1 MKQFSVWAAVAAIM
15 FIGSCTAE
23 PQPQQQ
29 ETKPEVPQESQVPQ
43 VETRELVITAYSSD
57 GASTKSSR
65 GEDGTF
71 YWSKGDEISVFYGS
85 GAQGGARFQSTIT
98 ANRAEISDFSGTIT
112 TSGDATHEYWGIYP
126 YNILNGWD
134 ESAQTLTTEIPSHQT
149 AAEGTFADGQFISI
163 GHSDELSM
171 GFYHLCGGI
180 KIKVSTQNVTRI
192 TLRGNNNEVLAGVVE
207 VTIDQQNHPV
217 VSRVVKPEYEI
228 ALTPPANTQ
237 YFVPGAEYYF
247 VTKPVEFQ
255 NGFSFIFETDSSVG
269 TRFVNSSMTVNRA
282 KFQWS
287 NSTIDTGVSFVQFD
301 TPDPNI
307 VPSAVRNYIQKANQ
321 TYPSDNSYTQSF
333 VRDYSGSDKPEP
345 VSITWNGSGA
355 TLVQVSASPSFDQ
368 TLGQNNIQLSATSAK
383 IYNLIPNVVYYYR
396 VYAENTLLKEGCLR
410 PVGPL
415 RMVYGVTDNVR
426 DLGGWQGENG
436 KTIRYGKLYRGAN
449 IDNITDGGHETN
461 KDIFLNTLNI
471 GLLMDLRGYVGSSTE
486 GPSNPFE
493 GSGTQ
498 MDYSIYRV
506 WKYLGFGTKD
516 GRDAELP
523 YEYLYRDA
531 IKRII
536 SYLSENG
543 EGIYFHCSAGS
554 DRTGTLAFLIEALL
568 GVSECDMSIDYELT
582 SYSYYDGSLQTR
594 KRTYAT
600 PGSSYPYKTFVKHL
614 KDTYNKGTMQKNVE
628 AWAKDGDS
636 PLTDADIAQLKAL
649 LLE

>member
-1 MKQFSVWAAVAAIM
+1 MKQFSIWAAVAAIM

-29 ETKPEVPQESQVPQ
+29 ETKPEVSQEPQVPQ

-57 GASTKSSR
+57 GSSTKSSR

-85 GAQGGARFQSTIT
+85 GTQGGARFQSTIT
-98 ANRAEISDFSGTIT
+98 TDREEISDFSGTIE

-126 YNILNGWD
+126 YNVLNEWN
-134 ESAQTLTTEIPSHQT
+134 ETTQTLSTEIPSHQT

-163 GHSDELSM
+163 GHSNELSM

-180 KIKVSTQNVTRI
+180 KFKLGAENANVTQI

-207 VTIDQQNHPV
+207 VTVDEQNHPV
-217 VSRVVKPEYEI
+217 VSRVVKPQYEI
-228 ALTPPANTQ
+228 ILTPPANTQ

-255 NGFSFIFETDSSVG
+255 QGFTVTFETANTVG
-269 TRFVNSSMTVNRA
+269 KRIVNSSMTVNRA

-287 NSTIDTGVSFVQFD
+287 NSTIDTGASFIQLD
-301 TPDPNI
+301 KPDPNI
-307 VPSAVRNYIQKANQ
+307 VPSAVQSFIQDANEL
-321 TYPSDNSYTQSF
+321 YPSDNSYTKSA

-355 TLVQVSASPSFDQ
+355 TLVQVSTSPSFDEV
-368 TLGQNNIQLSATSAK
+368 LGQNNIQLSTSSAK

-396 VYAENTLLKEGCLR
+396 VYAESTLLKEGCLR

-426 DLGGWQGENG
+426 DLGGWLGENG

-449 IDNITDGGHETN
+449 IDNITDGDHETN

-582 SYSYYDGSLQTR
+582 SYSYYKDSRQER
-594 KRTYAT
+594 RRNAT
-600 PGSSYPYKTFVKHL
+600 GSYPYKTFVSHL
-614 KDTYNKGTMQKNVE
+614 KSTYNKGTMQKNVE